1 MSALC
6 AGGIVRH
13 GALCYTA
20 RRICAAPRAIMT
32 AEDFRTDCRRKK
44 EGKSSAPQK
53 PVFIQSAQGIPPQGF
68 QNHIPARGRSSKKPP
83 YGEAYEKGAVC
94 NDLTPKVSFPKS
106 NLNFWGTGHIFVGLF
121 CHKLAALA
129 GSFVPMILG
138 SCLETFPAVP
148 KHKEIP
154 LVLAS
159 PAVMLA
165 FLAQRLDDLV

>member
-1 MSALC
+1 MKRSALISKPHPRK
-6 AGGIVRH
+6 GTE
-13 GALCYTA
+13 TA
-20 RRICAAPRAIMT
+20 
-32 AEDFRTDCRRKK
+32 
-44 EGKSSAPQK
+44 SAPAS
-53 PVFIQSAQGIPPQGF
+53 IQQAFPHFKTTSPQGDGNCVCSCVNTAGFSAF

>member
-1 MSALC
+1 MEPLIAWCFAVRYTDGEIRAARAGAVDTGTFAHMDC
-6 AGGIVRH
+6 AN
-13 GALCYTA
+13 
-20 RRICAAPRAIMT
+20 
-32 AEDFRTDCRRKK
+32 AEKNP
-44 EGKSSAPQK
+44 SAPQNALLC
-53 PVFIQSAQGIPPQGF
+53 QTAQGAAKRGF
-68 QNHIPARGRSSKKPP
+68 KNKHPVRRRSSKKPP